1 MNTLQVKNKNFYFHK
16 RSWMLSMPLSN
27 RITIWLSCEILFVQ
41 SQPEVLKQGFHLT
54 KNLLLCVVNL
64 IGADRDLLF

>member
-1 MNTLQVKNKNFYFHK
+1 M
-16 RSWMLSMPLSN
+16 SLSN
-27 RITIWLSCEILFVQ
+27 RITIWLSCGIRFVQ

-64 IGADRDLLF
+64 IGSDRELLLF